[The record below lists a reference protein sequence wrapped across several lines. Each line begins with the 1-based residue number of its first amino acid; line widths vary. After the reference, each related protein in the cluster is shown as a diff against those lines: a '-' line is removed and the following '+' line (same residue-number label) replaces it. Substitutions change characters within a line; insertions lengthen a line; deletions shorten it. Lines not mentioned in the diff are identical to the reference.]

1 MATGSQVVAT
11 CIVISQLNRHVVESL
26 VSRGIPAVGIS
37 VRKSHHFSY
46 FFSLSILR
54 LWSCC
59 LFSLATQS
67 AVNKQIT
74 VHLSGSH
81 VTTLL
86 YVSK

>member
-46 FFSLSILR
+46 FFLSA
-54 LWSCC
+54 
-59 LFSLATQS
+59 F
-67 AVNKQIT
+67 
-74 VHLSGSH
+74 
-81 VTTLL
+81 
-86 YVSK
+86 